1 MVRCF
6 IGIFIPEE
14 CKEAICRLQE
24 KIKRLPIK
32 CKFVERENLHI
43 SLSFLGE
50 ISEEKVRKVEREL
63 GNLVNEF
70 SSFKVKCK
78 DILFIPNKRYFRVL
92 ALDVKEGRNI
102 LIAISNEIK
111 RRVGGDV
118 KPPHLTLCR
127 VKKVLEKEVVI
138 KSLEKEESSISF
150 IVESIDLVKST
161 LSPKGPI
168 YQVIKEL
175 KLP

>member
-14 CKEAICRLQE
+14 CKEAICKLQE

>member
-14 CKEAICRLQE
+14 CKEAICKLQE

-138 KSLEKEESSISF
+138 KSLEKEESSFSF

>member
-138 KSLEKEESSISF
+138 KSLEKEESSFSF